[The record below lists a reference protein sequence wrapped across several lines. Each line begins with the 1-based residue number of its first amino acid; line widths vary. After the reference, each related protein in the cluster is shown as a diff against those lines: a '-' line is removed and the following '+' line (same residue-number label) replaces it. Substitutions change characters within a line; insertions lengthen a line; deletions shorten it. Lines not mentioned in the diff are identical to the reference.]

1 MEKGHKKTDL
11 WNLPTSAAEFIRHVI
26 RKMRY
31 RKKVRRDVQA
41 ELAAHF
47 EDELKD
53 FKSDAEREQ
62 KARQLIGEFGDVK
75 LLAILLRRAKK
86 RCRPLWRKVLVRS
99 FQAVG
104 VVILYILICFAPLVL
119 GRPKV
124 SVNYADWLNERSR
137 AGRAESQNA
146 YPYYKQAVEASVK
159 MPDVLIKS
167 KVKWPA
173 DFNDTEMQQLLRWIN
188 DNKEAFDF
196 LIEGTRKAHYWAV
209 YQRTETALIEGGIFD
224 DSLKDLSGYRQ
235 VARALNWRSRYKAYK
250 GDVESALDDCVSLV
264 KFGRH
269 QQGKGLLIEQLV
281 GVAIENRAHGSIS
294 MIVEE
299 VDVPADTLKNLQEQ
313 VQTEFARPHDVINL
327 EGEKVF
333 LYDYIQ
339 RSFTDDGKGS
349 GRMLARGAPL
359 AVGDWK
365 TGLWRFATLSY
376 PDRREVTAKVDQ
388 YYELAEQLLDE
399 TPLQLERTDESEKLG
414 EIAGKSFLMKI
425 LAPAH
430 DRIVNICWRVKT
442 HRIAVLTML
451 ALARYEKEK
460 SEYPESL
467 DVLVELGY
475 LKETPNDPY
484 SDSSLVYKKT
494 DESFILYSF
503 GENLSDDGGRVARRD
518 DGRIKP
524 WASEGDWIF
533 WPVPESQIIK

>member
-327 EGEKVF
+327 DGEKAF